1 MQQKLTLRLDDELI
15 RFGKEWARQRGTS
28 VSRLVADYLAV
39 LDSLERDEGGRHPIT
54 RRLHGCL
61 ARRPEERS

>member
-28 VSRLVADYLAV
+28 VSRLVADYLAL
-39 LDSLERDEGGRHPIT
+39 LDSLERDDGGRHPVT
-54 RRLHGCL
+54 RRLLGCL
-61 ARRPEERS
+61 SSRHEERS